1 MKLVSFATFLKEQV
15 TPITDNTQK
24 QKMINNAPK
33 NKWENLIDSSKL
45 SFDNNMQQKDLTDD
59 AYESLAKKVFDL
71 CKREDITFFL
81 HTKIEIAR
89 KIGCQN
95 IHLSIPVLKGLS
107 ETEKKAL
114 TEDFCEISISCHSME
129 DVEIAMA
136 GGATQIIL
144 GTIFETECKKGVLGK
159 GVEFVREIC
168 QKCPLPVYAIGGM
181 NLQRLPLVID
191 AGAAGCCMMSGFMQ
205 TTKTLQ

>member
-1 MKLVSFATFLKEQV
+1 MITSMCNSYEHTFVITNRHLVQGDFLKQLEKV
-15 TPITDNTQK
+15 TK
-24 QKMINNAPK
+24 LHLHA
-33 NKWENLIDSSKL
+33 LIL
-45 SFDNNMQQKDLTDD
+45 REKDLADD

-205 TTKTLQ
+205 TTKPLQ

>member
-1 MKLVSFATFLKEQV
+1 MITSMCNSYERTIVITNRHLVHGDFLKQLEKV
-15 TPITDNTQK
+15 TKLHPH
-24 QKMINNAPK
+24 A
-33 NKWENLIDSSKL
+33 LIL
-45 SFDNNMQQKDLTDD
+45 REKDLTDD

-205 TTKTLQ
+205 TTKPLQ

>member
-1 MKLVSFATFLKEQV
+1 MITSMCNSYEHTIVITNRHLVQGDFLKQLEKV
-15 TPITDNTQK
+15 TKLHPH
-24 QKMINNAPK
+24 A
-33 NKWENLIDSSKL
+33 LIL
-45 SFDNNMQQKDLTDD
+45 REKDLTDD
-59 AYESLAKKVFDL
+59 AYESLVKKVFDL

-191 AGAAGCCMMSGFMQ
+191 AGAAGCCMMSGFMRYTQ
-205 TTKTLQ
+205 TVE

>member
-1 MKLVSFATFLKEQV
+1 MITSMCNSYEHTIVITNRHLVHGDFLKQLEKV
-15 TPITDNTQK
+15 TKLHPH
-24 QKMINNAPK
+24 A
-33 NKWENLIDSSKL
+33 LIL
-45 SFDNNMQQKDLTDD
+45 REKDLTDD

-107 ETEKKAL
+107 ETEKKTL

-181 NLQRLPLVID
+181 NMQRLPLVID

-205 TTKTLQ
+205 TTKPLQ

>member
-1 MKLVSFATFLKEQV
+1 MITSMCNSYEHTIVITNRHLVQGDFLKQLEKV
-15 TPITDNTQK
+15 TKLHPH
-24 QKMINNAPK
+24 A
-33 NKWENLIDSSKL
+33 LIL
-45 SFDNNMQQKDLTDD
+45 REKDLTDD

-95 IHLSIPVLKGLS
+95 IHLSIPMLKGLS

-129 DVEIAMA
+129 DVEIAMV

-205 TTKTLQ
+205 TTKPLQ

>member
-1 MKLVSFATFLKEQV
+1 MITSMCNSYEYTIVITNRHLVQGDFLKQLEKV
-15 TPITDNTQK
+15 TKLHPH
-24 QKMINNAPK
+24 A
-33 NKWENLIDSSKL
+33 LIL
-45 SFDNNMQQKDLTDD
+45 REKDLTDD

-114 TEDFCEISISCHSME
+114 TDDFCEISISCHSME
-129 DVEIAMA
+129 DVKIAMA

-205 TTKTLQ
+205 TTKPLQ

>member
-1 MKLVSFATFLKEQV
+1 MITSICNSYEHTIVITNRHLVQGDFLKQLEKV
-15 TPITDNTQK
+15 TKLHPH
-24 QKMINNAPK
+24 A
-33 NKWENLIDSSKL
+33 LIL
-45 SFDNNMQQKDLTDD
+45 REKDLTDD

>member
-1 MKLVSFATFLKEQV
+1 MITSMCNSYEHTIVITNRHLVQGDFLKQLEKV
-15 TPITDNTQK
+15 TKLHPH
-24 QKMINNAPK
+24 A
-33 NKWENLIDSSKL
+33 LIL
-45 SFDNNMQQKDLTDD
+45 REKDLTDD

-129 DVEIAMA
+129 DVEIAMV

>member
-1 MKLVSFATFLKEQV
+1 MITSMCNSYEHTIVITNRHLVQGDFLEQLEKVTKLHPHA
-15 TPITDNTQK
+15 
-24 QKMINNAPK
+24 
-33 NKWENLIDSSKL
+33 LIL
-45 SFDNNMQQKDLTDD
+45 REKDLTDD

-71 CKREDITFFL
+71 CKREDITCFL

-191 AGAAGCCMMSGFMQ
+191 AGAAGCCMVSGFMQ

>member
-1 MKLVSFATFLKEQV
+1 MITSMCNSYEHTIVITNRHLVQGDFLKQLEKV
-15 TPITDNTQK
+15 TKLHPH
-24 QKMINNAPK
+24 A
-33 NKWENLIDSSKL
+33 LIL
-45 SFDNNMQQKDLTDD
+45 REKDLTDD

-205 TTKTLQ
+205 KTKPLQ

>member
-1 MKLVSFATFLKEQV
+1 MITSMCNSYEHTIVITNRHLVQGDFLKQLEKV
-15 TPITDNTQK
+15 TKLHPH
-24 QKMINNAPK
+24 A
-33 NKWENLIDSSKL
+33 LIL
-45 SFDNNMQQKDLTDD
+45 REKDLTDD

-81 HTKIEIAR
+81 HTKIEIVR

-205 TTKTLQ
+205 TTKPLQ

>member
-1 MKLVSFATFLKEQV
+1 MITSMCNSYEHTIVITNRHLVQGDFLKQLEKV
-15 TPITDNTQK
+15 TKLHPH
-24 QKMINNAPK
+24 A
-33 NKWENLIDSSKL
+33 LIL
-45 SFDNNMQQKDLTDD
+45 REKDLTDD
-59 AYESLAKKVFDL
+59 AYESMAKKVFDL

-181 NLQRLPLVID
+181 NMQRLPLVID

-205 TTKTLQ
+205 TTKPLQ

>member
-1 MKLVSFATFLKEQV
+1 MITSMCNSYEHTIVITNRHLVQGDFLKQLEKV
-15 TPITDNTQK
+15 TK
-24 QKMINNAPK
+24 LHLHA
-33 NKWENLIDSSKL
+33 LIL
-45 SFDNNMQQKDLTDD
+45 REKDLADD

-107 ETEKKAL
+107 ETEKKVL

>member
-1 MKLVSFATFLKEQV
+1 MITSMCNSYKHTIVITNRHLVQGDFLKQLEKV
-15 TPITDNTQK
+15 TKLHPH
-24 QKMINNAPK
+24 A
-33 NKWENLIDSSKL
+33 LIL
-45 SFDNNMQQKDLTDD
+45 REKDLTDD

>member
-1 MKLVSFATFLKEQV
+1 MITSMCNSYEHTIVITNRHLVQGDFLKQLEKV
-15 TPITDNTQK
+15 TKLHPH
-24 QKMINNAPK
+24 A
-33 NKWENLIDSSKL
+33 LIL
-45 SFDNNMQQKDLTDD
+45 REKDLTDD

-181 NLQRLPLVID
+181 NLQRLPLVWIY
-191 AGAAGCCMMSGFMQ
+191 ANNETIAIKCFHNMTCQ
-205 TTKTLQ
+205 LQ

>member
-1 MKLVSFATFLKEQV
+1 MITSMCNSYKHTIVITNRHLVQGDFLKQLEKV
-15 TPITDNTQK
+15 TKLHPH
-24 QKMINNAPK
+24 A
-33 NKWENLIDSSKL
+33 LIL
-45 SFDNNMQQKDLTDD
+45 REKDLTDD

-71 CKREDITFFL
+71 CKREDITCFL

>member
-1 MKLVSFATFLKEQV
+1 MITSMCNSYEHTIVITNRYLVQGDFLKQLEKV
-15 TPITDNTQK
+15 TKLHPH
-24 QKMINNAPK
+24 A
-33 NKWENLIDSSKL
+33 LIL
-45 SFDNNMQQKDLTDD
+45 REKDLTDD

-129 DVEIAMA
+129 DVEIAMV

>member
-1 MKLVSFATFLKEQV
+1 MITSMCNSYEHTIVITNRHLVQGDFLEQLEKVTKLHPHA
-15 TPITDNTQK
+15 
-24 QKMINNAPK
+24 
-33 NKWENLIDSSKL
+33 LIL
-45 SFDNNMQQKDLTDD
+45 REKDLTDD

-107 ETEKKAL
+107 ETEKKVL

>member
-1 MKLVSFATFLKEQV
+1 MITSMCNSYEHTIVITNRHLVQGDFLKQLEKV
-15 TPITDNTQK
+15 TKLHPH
-24 QKMINNAPK
+24 A
-33 NKWENLIDSSKL
+33 LIL
-45 SFDNNMQQKDLTDD
+45 REKDLTDD

-114 TEDFCEISISCHSME
+114 TEAFCEISISCHSME

-181 NLQRLPLVID
+181 NMQRLPLVID

-205 TTKTLQ
+205 TTKPLQ

>member
-1 MKLVSFATFLKEQV
+1 MMTSMCNSYEHTIVITNRHLVQGDFLKQLEKV
-15 TPITDNTQK
+15 TK
-24 QKMINNAPK
+24 LHLHA
-33 NKWENLIDSSKL
+33 LIL
-45 SFDNNMQQKDLTDD
+45 REKDLADD

-205 TTKTLQ
+205 TTKPLQ

>member
-1 MKLVSFATFLKEQV
+1 MITSMCNSYEHTIVITNRHLVQGDFLKQLEKV
-15 TPITDNTQK
+15 TKLHPH
-24 QKMINNAPK
+24 A
-33 NKWENLIDSSKL
+33 LIL
-45 SFDNNMQQKDLTDD
+45 REKDLTDD

-114 TEDFCEISISCHSME
+114 KEDFCEISISCHSME

-181 NLQRLPLVID
+181 DLQRLPLVID

-205 TTKTLQ
+205 TTKPLQ

>member
-1 MKLVSFATFLKEQV
+1 MITSMCNSYEHTIVITNRHLVQGDFLKQLEKV
-15 TPITDNTQK
+15 TKLHPH
-24 QKMINNAPK
+24 A
-33 NKWENLIDSSKL
+33 LIL
-45 SFDNNMQQKDLTDD
+45 REKDLTDD

-129 DVEIAMA
+129 DVEIAMS

-205 TTKTLQ
+205 TTKPLQ

>member
-1 MKLVSFATFLKEQV
+1 MITSMCNSYEHTIVITNRHLVQGDFLKQLEKV
-15 TPITDNTQK
+15 TKLHPH
-24 QKMINNAPK
+24 A
-33 NKWENLIDSSKL
+33 LIL
-45 SFDNNMQQKDLTDD
+45 REKDLTDD

-81 HTKIEIAR
+81 QTKIEIAR

-181 NLQRLPLVID
+181 NMQRLPLVID

-205 TTKTLQ
+205 TTKPLQ

>member
-1 MKLVSFATFLKEQV
+1 MITSMCNSYEHTIVITNRHLVQGDFLKQLEKV
-15 TPITDNTQK
+15 TKLRPH
-24 QKMINNAPK
+24 A
-33 NKWENLIDSSKL
+33 LIL
-45 SFDNNMQQKDLTDD
+45 REKDLTDD

-205 TTKTLQ
+205 TTKPLQ

>member
-1 MKLVSFATFLKEQV
+1 MITSMCNSYEHTIVITNRHLVQGDFLKQLEKV
-15 TPITDNTQK
+15 TKLHPP
-24 QKMINNAPK
+24 A
-33 NKWENLIDSSKL
+33 LIL
-45 SFDNNMQQKDLTDD
+45 REKDLADD

-205 TTKTLQ
+205 TTKPLQ

>member
-1 MKLVSFATFLKEQV
+1 MITSMCNSYEHTIVITNRHLVQGDFLKQLEKV
-15 TPITDNTQK
+15 TKLHPH
-24 QKMINNAPK
+24 A
-33 NKWENLIDSSKL
+33 LIL
-45 SFDNNMQQKDLTDD
+45 REKDLTDD

-181 NLQRLPLVID
+181 NMQRLPLVID

-205 TTKTLQ
+205 TTKPLQ

>member
-1 MKLVSFATFLKEQV
+1 MITSMCNSYEHTIVITNPHLVQGDFLKQLEKV
-15 TPITDNTQK
+15 TKLHPH
-24 QKMINNAPK
+24 A
-33 NKWENLIDSSKL
+33 LIL
-45 SFDNNMQQKDLTDD
+45 REKDLTDD

>member
-1 MKLVSFATFLKEQV
+1 MITSMCNSYEHTIVITNRHLVQGDFLKQLEKV
-15 TPITDNTQK
+15 TK
-24 QKMINNAPK
+24 LHLHA
-33 NKWENLIDSSKL
+33 LIL
-45 SFDNNMQQKDLTDD
+45 REKDLTDD

-129 DVEIAMA
+129 DVEIAMV

>member
-1 MKLVSFATFLKEQV
+1 M
-15 TPITDNTQK
+15 
-24 QKMINNAPK
+24 
-33 NKWENLIDSSKL
+33 
-45 SFDNNMQQKDLTDD
+45 
-59 AYESLAKKVFDL
+59 
-71 CKREDITFFL
+71 
-81 HTKIEIAR
+81 
-89 KIGCQN
+89 
-95 IHLSIPVLKGLS
+95 LKGLS

-191 AGAAGCCMMSGFMQ
+191 AGAAGCCMMSGFMRYTQ
-205 TTKTLQ
+205 TVE

>member
-1 MKLVSFATFLKEQV
+1 MITSMCNSYEHTIVITNRHLVQGDFLKQLEKV
-15 TPITDNTQK
+15 TKLHPH
-24 QKMINNAPK
+24 A
-33 NKWENLIDSSKL
+33 LIL
-45 SFDNNMQQKDLTDD
+45 REKDLADD

-129 DVEIAMA
+129 DVEIAMV

>member
-1 MKLVSFATFLKEQV
+1 MITSMCNSYEHTIVITNRHLVQGDFLKQLEKV
-15 TPITDNTQK
+15 TKLHPH
-24 QKMINNAPK
+24 A
-33 NKWENLIDSSKL
+33 LIL
-45 SFDNNMQQKDLTDD
+45 REKDLTDD

-114 TEDFCEISISCHSME
+114 TDDFCEISISCHSME
-129 DVEIAMA
+129 DVKIAMA

>member
-1 MKLVSFATFLKEQV
+1 MITSMCNSYEHTIVITNRHLVQGDFLKQLEKV
-15 TPITDNTQK
+15 TK
-24 QKMINNAPK
+24 LHLHA
-33 NKWENLIDSSKL
+33 LIL
-45 SFDNNMQQKDLTDD
+45 REKDLADD

-136 GGATQIIL
+136 GGATQTIL

-205 TTKTLQ
+205 TTKPLQ

>member
-1 MKLVSFATFLKEQV
+1 MITSMCNSYEHTIVITNRHLVQGDFLKQLEKV
-15 TPITDNTQK
+15 TK
-24 QKMINNAPK
+24 LHLHA
-33 NKWENLIDSSKL
+33 LIL
-45 SFDNNMQQKDLTDD
+45 REKDLADD

-107 ETEKKAL
+107 DTEKKAL

-205 TTKTLQ
+205 TTKPLQ

>member
-1 MKLVSFATFLKEQV
+1 MITSMCNSYEHTIVITNRHLVQGDFLKQLEKV
-15 TPITDNTQK
+15 TK
-24 QKMINNAPK
+24 LHLHA
-33 NKWENLIDSSKL
+33 LIL
-45 SFDNNMQQKDLTDD
+45 REKDLADD

-181 NLQRLPLVID
+181 DLQRLPLVID

-205 TTKTLQ
+205 TTKPLQ

>member
-1 MKLVSFATFLKEQV
+1 MITSMCNSYEHTIVITNRHLVQGDFLKQLEKV
-15 TPITDNTQK
+15 TKLHPH
-24 QKMINNAPK
+24 A
-33 NKWENLIDSSKL
+33 LIL
-45 SFDNNMQQKDLTDD
+45 REKDLADD

-205 TTKTLQ
+205 TKKPLQ

>member
-1 MKLVSFATFLKEQV
+1 MITSMCNSYEHTIVITNRHLVQGDFLKQLEKV
-15 TPITDNTQK
+15 TKLHPH
-24 QKMINNAPK
+24 A
-33 NKWENLIDSSKL
+33 LIL
-45 SFDNNMQQKDLTDD
+45 REKDLTDD

-95 IHLSIPVLKGLS
+95 IDLSIPVLKGLS